1 MLYELHRGLYDGTV
15 LFKAHDLLILPLA
28 LPRFPSPSTLT
39 HAFEMATIIS
49 QFRPNLHLFTTPRI
63 SSIAEHGVRKSVT
76 KQLLRLAVQ
85 AEFQEDIRIAIP
97 ARPAIAEGSKDSHS
111 DVNVAV
117 IKHLSRLAAQ
127 AEFREDIRI
136 AIPAIAEGPKDSHSD
151 VHAAAI
157 EHLSRLAAQAE
168 FQEDVW
174 ITIPAIAKCLV
185 FARQCL
191 SQQNVC

>member
-1 MLYELHRGLYDGTV
+1 
-15 LFKAHDLLILPLA
+15 
-28 LPRFPSPSTLT
+28 
-39 HAFEMATIIS
+39 
-49 QFRPNLHLFTTPRI
+49 
-63 SSIAEHGVRKSVT
+63 
-76 KQLLRLAVQ
+76 
-85 AEFQEDIRIAIP
+85 
-97 ARPAIAEGSKDSHS
+97 
-111 DVNVAV
+111 VAV